1 LAKKTE
7 TLEQLPMNVNFFVKI
22 LLSGLGIA
30 AISYLIVCFALFFGQ
45 NRLIF
50 RPIAKLENTP
60 DSLGLDYQEV
70 WIPVQTGPGKTEK
83 LHAWWLPGA
92 MSDRQVMLY
101 LHGNGGNISYNL
113 TALQAFNRLGFSS
126 LIIDYRGYGRSIGNF
141 PSESEVYRDAQYAW
155 DYLVKNREI
164 KPENIFIYGHSL
176 GGAIAVDLAVRKP
189 QAAAVITDGT
199 FTSMRALVD
208 RIPLYR
214 FFPADLILHQHFDS
228 LGKLKLLRI
237 PLLLIHGARDRE
249 IPAVMSQVLYDK
261 ANVPKKLL
269 ILPEAGHNDL
279 ISVGGETYLRTLGDF
294 VRAVQTNPPSVAKP

>member
-1 LAKKTE
+1 
-7 TLEQLPMNVNFFVKI
+7 MNTNFLIKI

-30 AISYLIVCFALFFGQ
+30 VIVYIIVCLGLFWGQ

-50 RPIAKLENTP
+50 RPIAKLANTP

-70 WIPVQTGPGKTEK
+70 WIPVKPWRGKTEK
-83 LHAWWLPGA
+83 LHAWWLPGQ
-92 MSDRQVMLY
+92 MGDDKVMLY

-113 TALQAFNRLGFSS
+113 TALQAFNKLGFST
-126 LIIDYRGYGRSIGNF
+126 LIIDYRGYGRSEGDF
-141 PSESEVYRDAQYAW
+141 PSEAEVYRDAQSAW
-155 DYLVKNREI
+155 DYLLKNRGI

-176 GGAIAVDLAVRKP
+176 GGAIAIDLAVRKP

-214 FFPADLILHQHFDS
+214 FFPTDLILHQHFDS
-228 LGKLKLLRI
+228 LNKLKLLRM
-237 PLLLIHGARDRE
+237 PLLLIHGNRDQD

-261 ANVPKKLL
+261 ATVPKKLL
-269 ILPEAGHNDL
+269 ILPKAAHHDL
-279 ISVGGETYLRTLGDF
+279 IRAGGETYLQTLADF
-294 VRAVQTNPPSVAKP
+294 VRAVRNNPRPLAKP